1 MAEDK
6 KRGRQMEVEHP
17 HIREI
22 EHVTRHPGIEQ
33 DFNMR
38 VPAQPPADITGL
50 ETGNEAK
57 G

>member
-6 KRGRQMEVEHP
+6 KRKTEIEHP

-33 DFNMR
+33 DFTMR
-38 VPAQPPADITGL
+38 IPAQPPADITGL
-50 ETGNEAK
+50 ETSTEARN
-57 G
+57 